1 MRTFCE
7 ASTRRLRLGGIL
19 HGVRPRREGPSPRP
33 PTRDSLTLES
43 NLAEV
48 QGWCLRER
56 LRFDDYHAVIRARSR
71 VVPLTQYDWLRAIEI
86 RHELRRNRP
95 TFGLID
101 ALLLAKR
108 EAAKGTV
115 VSGDPHFRGLPRVV
129 TI

>member
-1 MRTFCE
+1 VRLLLDAFAWVE
-7 ASTRRLRLGGIL
+7 YFLGSHRGAKVQVLLRRGGVEPI
-19 HGVRPRREGPSPRP
+19 
-33 PTRDSLTLES
+33 TLES

-48 QGWCLRER
+48 KGWCLRER

-71 VVPLTQYDWLRAIEI
+71 VLPLAQSDWLRAIEI

-108 EAAKGTV
+108 DAVRGTV
-115 VSGDPHFRGLPRVV
+115 VSGDPHFRGLSRVV
-129 TI
+129 AI

>member
-1 MRTFCE
+1 V
-7 ASTRRLRLGGIL
+7 RLLLDAFAWVEYFLGSDRGAKVQAL
-19 HGVRPRREGPSPRP
+19 VHRPGV
-33 PTRDSLTLES
+33 DSLTLES

-48 QGWCLRER
+48 KGWCLRER
-56 LRFDDYHAVIRARSR
+56 LRFDDYHGVIRARSR
-71 VVPLTQYDWLRAIEI
+71 VVPLSQNDWLRAIEI

-108 EAAKGTV
+108 EASKGTV